1 MHHPGFDE
9 QLLTQT
15 HVDVASSMER
25 DWLESKSPG
34 NAAADWKKF
43 FCACE
48 FMYLCEEPET
58 GEGSLKRGPQKHYGV
73 VLTFVGDQ
81 ATEFATAIKQS
92 ITSATDLASVLNNG
106 LESTG
111 DEARTCT
118 DGTRLSSMAEVV
130 TLTTTR
136 AELRIGVLNNNK
148 RFTEIL
154 TNMDTSAEHVA
165 AMVLEQ
171 HRPRRFLHLNLDEAV
186 ATPPDDVF
194 YHRAVVYHRSAR
206 DDEYDGG
213 DDDDDGVGDDGG
225 GGDGGYAKAT
235 RKPSEREK
243 NATFYNQWKA
253 RLKAAAKKAPKKP

>member
-1 MHHPGFDE
+1 MHHPRFDE

-58 GEGSLKRGPQKHYGV
+58 GEGALKRGPQKHYGV
-73 VLTFVGDQ
+73 VLTFVGDK
-81 ATEFATAIKQS
+81 ATEFAIAIKQS
-92 ITSATDLASVLNNG
+92 ITSATDLASVLNKG

-111 DEARTCT
+111 DGARTCT

-136 AELRIGVLNNNK
+136 AELRIGVLNNTR

-171 HRPRRFLHLNLDEAV
+171 HKPRRFLHLNLDEAI
-186 ATPPDDVF
+186 ATPLDDVF

-213 DDDDDGVGDDGG
+213 DDGGDDDDGG
-225 GGDGGYAKAT
+225 GDDGDGGYAKAT
-235 RKPSEREK
+235 RKQSERARS
-243 NATFYNQWKA
+243 ATFNNQLKA
-253 RLKAAAKKAPKKP
+253 RMKAAKKAAKKP